1 MRVIFRPQKIKG
13 QNHSQLSQTMK
24 LPKQFGLKRAFPPN
38 VPQLRASLVAARLS
52 GQPMKSAR
60 ELFEVLAAVTWAK
73 LKLADSIVSSLSEE
87 TITENNLFEIVLAQV
102 P

>member
-1 MRVIFRPQKIKG
+1 
-13 QNHSQLSQTMK
+13 
-24 LPKQFGLKRAFPPN
+24 
-38 VPQLRASLVAARLS
+38 
-52 GQPMKSAR
+52 MKSAR

-87 TITENNLFEIVLAQV
+87 TITENNLFEIVLAQI